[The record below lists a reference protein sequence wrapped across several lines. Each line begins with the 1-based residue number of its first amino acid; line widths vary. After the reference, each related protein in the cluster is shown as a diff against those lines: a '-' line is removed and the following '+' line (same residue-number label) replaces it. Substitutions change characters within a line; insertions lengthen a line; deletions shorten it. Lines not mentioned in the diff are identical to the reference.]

1 MTFPGCPADGC
12 AIPTAP
18 HAVTSWCQTH
28 RGCWGL
34 RGSGR
39 GVTLSLFCLVPR
51 SHSQHLPSLEA
62 QHGVSINQFKL
73 STSRG
78 VSCSHRTGSATL
90 GIQTLTQRVGEKTLL
105 FQHVQSDGLP
115 HHPPEHRNV
124 PVSIG
129 GHLEQTQPH
138 GKHSSSIT
146 SSLGQGDQGAFQGI
160 SAHFQAQGR
169 SLLTLCFLPPLAVC
183 TCHLLASCRKENAL
197 ETPFATTAKQRGWR
211 SSQVKFGHMHQTCT
225 AYISSPI
232 VRVCSLP
239 ARLVVNALP

>member
-1 MTFPGCPADGC
+1 MVPIELAQP
-12 AIPTAP
+12 
-18 HAVTSWCQTH
+18 
-28 RGCWGL
+28 R
-34 RGSGR
+34 
-39 GVTLSLFCLVPR
+39 LVFR
-51 SHSQHLPSLEA
+51 
-62 QHGVSINQFKL
+62 
-73 STSRG
+73 
-78 VSCSHRTGSATL
+78 
-90 GIQTLTQRVGEKTLL
+90 LTQRVGEKTLL

-138 GKHSSSIT
+138 GKHRSSIT
-146 SSLGQGDQGAFQGI
+146 SSLGQGDQGAFQDI

-197 ETPFATTAKQRGWR
+197 KTPFATTEQSRGVGGAAR
-211 SSQVKFGHMHQTCT
+211 LNLAICT

-232 VRVCSLP
+232 VRVSSLP
-239 ARLVVNALP
+239 ARLVVNTLP